1 MIEVEIKAPA
11 GRAELTRKLNQLGA
25 VFEKKVWQ
33 IDSYYNAPHRDFK
46 DTDEALR
53 LREQGSRIYMTYKG
67 KKLDPLS
74 KTRKEVEVEVGDR
87 DKMEDILISLGFR
100 KTLDVIKERQIY
112 HYKNAEIC
120 LDRVEGL
127 GEFVEVEAM
136 AENQK
141 EIVAKRD
148 EVTAI
153 LRELGVTADLI
164 RESYLEMLLQKQ
176 C

>member
-11 GRAELTRKLNQLGA
+11 GRAELTRKLSQLGA

-87 DKMEDILISLGFR
+87 DKMEDILISLGFK

-127 GEFVEVEAM
+127 GEYVEVEAM

-141 EIVAKRD
+141 EIGVKRD
-148 EVTAI
+148 EVIAI

-176 C
+176 Q